1 MKPADYYR
9 DLAARLRAVDGKGND
24 LREDAAAALYNA
36 ADIIVKRPTV
46 KGTRTYQRAV
56 EEANAALLRAKWTT
70 SDLAS
75 ISLAIGFLSDLAA
88 KLPALDKQAKARRER
103 IEWIHVADGVHVTRV
118 GRDTYR
124 LMEDGDSLSLQIDNG
139 GVGCVS
145 FEEITTVAGKGGA
158 ARAIRAWRK
167 HK

>member
-1 MKPADYYR
+1 MKSAEKFYR
-9 DLAARLRAVDGKGND
+9 RVHEEATAALSRLAAVPLDEADVSSVRLAVGVLQD
-24 LREDAAAALYNA
+24 LTVRL
-36 ADIIVKRPTV
+36 AD
-46 KGTRTYQRAV
+46 
-56 EEANAALLRAKWTT
+56 
-70 SDLAS
+70 
-75 ISLAIGFLSDLAA
+75 
-88 KLPALDKQAKARRER
+88 LDKQAKARRER